1 MFQPRAGFD
10 AQASPLGAAL
20 LDLCHSASAYDPVY
34 ELVPGALNAK
44 VGLSDT
50 DGTCAPF
57 VASIERLR
65 RSGPALDTRHLII
78 DETLDFLGEVGD
90 ETSWTPA
97 RWLNFLMLG
106 RITPRRRAAVVGTMR
121 DDGIYALEWIAHY
134 QALGFEH
141 LFIYTN
147 DNADAS
153 DALLRQL
160 AELRIITLI
169 ESHTSG
175 LVCPGVKAFNH
186 AVHLLHALRDYE
198 WVLFVDSDEFFVP
211 ADEYRMSVVDVL
223 DALDRHYPD
232 RSAAAIAY
240 QWMWYNS
247 AMILKRAPGL
257 LAERFQYATPHWLT
271 KSLVRL
277 RDVLSMRQQHIPDLL
292 AGRMIVDSTFEPLD
306 TTGPW
311 QDWPMQYAGGR
322 INHYWPK
329 SFEEFSVKKA
339 RGEALKM
346 VDNEY
351 LRDFR
356 LFFDWNGPDT
366 PETYQPVDAVFLD
379 TVQRGMARL
388 RSMPG
393 VAACEAEVERQ
404 FPRLLAR
411 YDAAGGL
418 PRIYETLKA

>member
-1 MFQPRAGFD
+1 MD
-10 AQASPLGAAL
+10 
-20 LDLCHSASAYDPVY
+20 
-34 ELVPGALNAK
+34 
-44 VGLSDT
+44 
-50 DGTCAPF
+50 APF

-65 RSGPALDTRHLII
+65 RSGPALDTTHLII

-90 ETSWTPA
+90 ETTWTPA

-106 RITPRRRAAVVGTMR
+106 RIAPRRRAAVIGTMR

-134 QALGFEH
+134 RALGFEH

-153 DALLRQL
+153 DVLLRQL
-160 AELRIITLI
+160 AELGIITLI
-169 ESHTSG
+169 ESRTGG

-198 WVLFVDSDEFFVP
+198 WVLFVDSDEFFIP
-211 ADEYRMSVVDVL
+211 ADEYGMSVFNVL
-223 DALDRHYPD
+223 DALDRKCPD
-232 RSAAAIAY
+232 RSAGAIAY

-247 AMILKRAPGL
+247 AMIFKREQGL
-257 LAERFQYATPHWLT
+257 LSERFRYATSHWLT

-277 RDVLSMRQQHIPDLL
+277 HDVLSMRQQHIPDLR
-292 AGRMIVDSTFEPLD
+292 ANRVIVDSMFRPFD

-311 QDWPMQYAGGR
+311 HDWPVQYAGGR

-329 SFEEFSVKKA
+329 SFEEFSLKKA
-339 RGEALKM
+339 RGDTLKM
-346 VDNEY
+346 ADNEY

-356 LFFDWNGPDT
+356 LFFEWNGPET
-366 PETYQPVDAVFLD
+366 PETYQPVDTAFLS
-379 TVQRGMARL
+379 TVRRGMAKL

-418 PRIYETLKA
+418 PQIYEAVKA